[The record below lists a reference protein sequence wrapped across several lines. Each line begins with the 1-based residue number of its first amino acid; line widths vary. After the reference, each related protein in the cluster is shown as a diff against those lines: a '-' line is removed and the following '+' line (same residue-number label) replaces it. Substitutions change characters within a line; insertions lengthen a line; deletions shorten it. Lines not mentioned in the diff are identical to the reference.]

1 LLGGVAGST
10 KHRREYISVRNA
22 HLKEN
27 TMKEFDEWYEENE
40 DEIYISA
47 AESGADRE
55 LDYDAEAYAERM
67 YDQYCLLNI

>member
-1 LLGGVAGST
+1 
-10 KHRREYISVRNA
+10 
-22 HLKEN
+22 
-27 TMKEFDEWYEENE
+27 MKDFDTWYEENE